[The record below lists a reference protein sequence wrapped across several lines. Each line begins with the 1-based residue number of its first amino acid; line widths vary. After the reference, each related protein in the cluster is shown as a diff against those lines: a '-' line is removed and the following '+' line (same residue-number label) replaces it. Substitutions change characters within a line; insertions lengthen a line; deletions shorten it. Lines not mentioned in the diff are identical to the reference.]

1 MWEEGGEM
9 NNESKQELRRE
20 IVRLNIVGY
29 NKKQVVDILLKQGF
43 SKGTILNYYKVFI
56 EEVGKWP

>member
-1 MWEEGGEM
+1 M

-56 EEVGKWP
+56 EEVGK